1 MTDKALKQANDIAV
15 GVDVTKEG
23 THVVVM
29 RLKPNG
35 VNEVIYSQFHPM
47 AQLEEKYVYGTPLL
61 DAMTKEKNT

>member
-1 MTDKALKQANDIAV
+1 MTDKALKQVNDIAI

-23 THVVVM
+23 THVVAM

-47 AQLEEKYVYGTPLL
+47 VQPEEKYVYGTPLL
-61 DAMTKEKNT
+61 DAMRGDT